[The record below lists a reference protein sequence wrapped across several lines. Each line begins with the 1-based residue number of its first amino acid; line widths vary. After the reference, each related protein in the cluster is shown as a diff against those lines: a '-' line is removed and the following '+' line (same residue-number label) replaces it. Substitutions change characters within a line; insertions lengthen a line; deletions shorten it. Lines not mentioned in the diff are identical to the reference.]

1 MSEPQR
7 ARPTFSTDDFRLLR
21 SAVARHIREIG
32 EHPDSVK
39 YANLYH
45 RLGRTG

>member
-7 ARPTFSTDDFRLLR
+7 ARATFSTEDFRLLR
-21 SAVARHIREIG
+21 NAVAQHIRDLG
-32 EHPDSVK
+32 EHPDSSK
-39 YANLYH
+39 YANLFH

>member
-7 ARPTFSTDDFRLLR
+7 ARPTFSTEDFRLLR
-21 SAVARHIREIG
+21 RAVVEHIRNLG
-32 EHPDSVK
+32 EHPDSAK
-39 YANLYH
+39 YSNLFH